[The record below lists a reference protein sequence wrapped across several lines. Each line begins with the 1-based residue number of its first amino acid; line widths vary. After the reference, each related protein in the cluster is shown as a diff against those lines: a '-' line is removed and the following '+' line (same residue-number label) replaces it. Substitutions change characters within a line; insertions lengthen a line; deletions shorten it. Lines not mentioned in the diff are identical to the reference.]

1 MKQLFFLIHYDMIQ
15 VHLLKLFVKE
25 GINVDVPK
33 EPIDVFFL
41 HNFIIYIVL

>member
-15 VHLLKLFVKE
+15 MYLLKLFIKE
-25 GINVDVPK
+25 EVNINMSK
-33 EPIDVFFL
+33 ESIDIFFL